1 MFGAIQSSIS
11 GLLAAKSQ
19 FTSAATKVTNA
30 NAAAFNAVSNG
41 PSAAA
46 GLRHKAYSTPQIRNS
61 NNNPANPSK
70 NTPTHN
76 SGQGQRPI
84 TSQNLA
90 LYDPHSPLANQ
101 DGYLVTPGEQ
111 SQIVGIAEMTMAS
124 HAYKA
129 NAATIR
135 SLNQTLTNFITEIK

>member
-19 FTSAATKVTNA
+19 FTSAATKITNA

-41 PSAAA
+41 QSAAA
-46 GLRHKAYSTPQIRNS
+46 VRHKAYSAPQVRNS
-61 NNNPANPSK
+61 NNNIPQSSN
-70 NTPTHN
+70 NITTN
-76 SGQGQRPI
+76 VSGQGQLPV

-101 DGYLVTPGEQ
+101 DGYLDTPGEQ
-111 SQIVGIAEMTMAS
+111 SLIVGIAEMTMAS

-129 NAATIR
+129 NAVTIR
-135 SLNQTLTNFITEIK
+135 SLNETLTNFITEIK